1 MNDLTLDRMFIRLN
15 EKDKIDYNDRF
26 KVYQIMKYKKLGIM
40 QLYHLGLNM
49 NLVPNLFENTE
60 FEDALLSVYYSMCT
74 HMDIT
79 EMNLF
84 KYMKHD
90 MYAKLVAFC
99 VQSLDNNKEHL
110 MMIIY
115 NTLYLIDIMYEK
127 DIFDKINIDDLI
139 IDEEAI
145 ITLIRMLTCLETDDF
160 INICN
165 RVWNKLFKCSKY
177 HDEFIS
183 SLPKNKYIKKHIL
196 MNTDSIL
203 YKIVDKIINRIDR
216 R

>member
-1 MNDLTLDRMFIRLN
+1 MNDLTLDRMILTLN
-15 EKDKIDYNDRF
+15 EKDKIEYSDRF
-26 KVYQIMKYKKLGIM
+26 KVYQIMKYEKLGIM

-49 NLVPNLFENTE
+49 NLIPNLFENTE
-60 FEDALLSVYYSMCT
+60 FENALLPVYYSMCT

-84 KYMKHD
+84 KYMKPN
-90 MYAKLVAFC
+90 MYARLVSHC
-99 VQSLDNNKEHL
+99 IQSLDNNDNKEHI

-115 NTLYLIDIMYEK
+115 NTLYIINIMYDK

-145 ITLIRMLTCLETDDF
+145 TTLIQMLTCLETDDF
-160 INICN
+160 IDISNSL
-165 RVWNKLFKCSKY
+165 WNKLFKHSKY
-177 HDEFIS
+177 YDEFRT
-183 SLPKNKYIKKHIL
+183 SLPKNRSIRRNIL

-203 YKIVDKIINRIDR
+203 YRLIDR
-216 R
+216 IVNR